1 MSESILADF
10 VGRFMVNT
18 HPDADL
24 EPGRV
29 LMNQSQLLLVAEDDR
44 MKIPLEDVFD
54 VNVGTVPSEI
64 SDFFGHPVTLG
75 FTYLGDRHVAVITA
89 EPEEIQDFTGSLF
102 KAILD
107 RTTAWVKHPARI
119 GGRVTDSSPET
130 ASLLLGTRR
139 LKFADLDEPI
149 EIDLEDVTHFE
160 RAQRSVR
167 GQTRS
172 ILRVR
177 HMEGGSSVTTET
189 LVENERKMSL
199 LGRYLRL
206 EYRELMEEVRDMD
219 LGDGEMELLVA
230 LYSGGDDTDL
240 ARMLGESTNTITMR
254 LNDLTEKGLITDAG
268 SDTALTPRGR
278 LLVGQEIEAVNH

>member
-44 MKIPLEDVFD
+44 MKIPIDDVFD
-54 VNVGTVPSEI
+54 VNIGTVPSEI
-64 SDFFGHPVTLG
+64 SDFFGHPVTIG

-89 EPEEIQDFTGSLF
+89 DREEIQDFTGSLF
-102 KAILD
+102 KSILD
-107 RTTAWVKHPARI
+107 GTTAWVKHPARI

-130 ASLLLGTRR
+130 ASLLLGDRQLR
-139 LKFADLDEPI
+139 FVDLADPI
-149 EIDLEDVTHFE
+149 ELDLETVTHFE

-189 LVENERKMSL
+189 LVENERKMGL
-199 LGRYLRL
+199 LGRYLRI
-206 EYRELMEEVRDMD
+206 EYRELMEEVRD
-219 LGDGEMELLVA
+219 LELKDGEMELLVA
-230 LYSGGDDTDL
+230 LYSGGDDADL

-254 LNDLTEKGLITDAG
+254 LNDLTEKGLITEAG
-268 SDTALTPRGR
+268 SNTTLTSRGR
-278 LLVGQEIEAVNH
+278 MLVGQEIEAVNH